1 MTDNQSKYRALGL
14 SDAAR
19 MLFDRE
25 QILIAFH
32 INPDGDATGSA
43 FALKAALE
51 WLGKRA
57 YCICA
62 APIPERLRFLCRDAQ
77 CGASVNDIPS
87 DFAPDLVVSVDTAS
101 PSQMGALYELYEGKV
116 DLMIDHHE
124 KGTPYADNFI
134 VAGASSCGEVL
145 YDVVCELAAMCGKN
159 EADIPLRVC
168 ELIYAAVSADTGCF
182 KYNNVKPETHAL
194 ASKLIAR
201 GIDAADINHKL
212 FGIKTLKQ
220 MQVEHAGFERMN
232 FYSGGKIAIIT
243 FPYDLKSQYGADDE
257 HLETLIDVARCVK
270 GVEVAAVI
278 KQPTEEKRFRVS
290 MRSSCD
296 FDVSE
301 ICAHYGGGGHARAA
315 GCTVL
320 SDSILAA
327 EMAIVVLVEQKM
339 QDTQN
344 EV

>member
-1 MTDNQSKYRALGL
+1 MTDNQSNFRATGL

-19 MLFDRE
+19 MLFEKER
-25 QILIAFH
+25 ILIIFH

-43 FALKAALE
+43 FALRSALSR
-51 WLGKRA
+51 LGKQA
-57 YCICA
+57 FCVCA
-62 APIPERLRFLCRDAQ
+62 ADVPERLQFICRDSQ
-77 CGASVNDIPS
+77 CGVSLNDVPS
-87 DFAPDLVVSVDTAS
+87 DFEPDMIVSVDTAS
-101 PSQMGALYELYEGKV
+101 PSQMGALYDLYEGKI

-124 KGTPYADNFI
+124 KGTPYADNYI
-134 VAGASSCGEVL
+134 VPKASSCGEVL
-145 YDVVCELAAMCGKN
+145 YGVICELFALCGKS
-159 EADIPLRVC
+159 EGDIPLRVC
-168 ELIYAAVSADTGCF
+168 ELIYTAVSSDTGCF
-182 KYNNVKPETHAL
+182 KYNNVRPETHTL

-212 FGIKTLKQ
+212 LGIKTLKQ

-232 FYSGGKIAIIT
+232 FYRDGKIAIIT
-243 FPYDLKSQYGADDE
+243 FPYDLKAQYGAEDE

-278 KQPTEEKRFRVS
+278 KQPTKENKFRVS

-315 GCTVL
+315 GCTL
-320 SDSILAA
+320 ISDSILAA
-327 EMAIVVLVEQKM
+327 EMTVVAAIEYKM
-339 QDTQN
+339 QD
-344 EV
+344 EE

>member
-1 MTDNQSKYRALGL
+1 MIDTQSKFRATLL

-19 MLFDRE
+19 MLFEKE
-25 QILIAFH
+25 QILIIFH

-43 FALKAALE
+43 FALKRALE

-57 YCICA
+57 YCVCA
-62 APIPERLRFLCRDAQ
+62 ADVPERLQFACRDSQ
-77 CGASVNDIPS
+77 DSVAVDSIPS
-87 DFAPDLVVSVDTAS
+87 DFEPDLVVSVDTAS
-101 PSQMGALYELYEGKV
+101 PSQVGALYDVYEGKI

-124 KGTPYADNFI
+124 KGTPYADNYI
-134 VAGASSCGEVL
+134 VPGASSCGEVL
-145 YDVVCELAAMCGKN
+145 YGVICELAAMYRKK
-159 EADIPLRVC
+159 ESDIPLRVC
-168 ELIYAAVSADTGCF
+168 ELIYTAVSSDTGCF

-201 GIDAADINHKL
+201 GIDASEINHKL

-243 FPYDLKSQYGADDE
+243 FPHDLKSQYGAEDE

-278 KQPTEEKRFRVS
+278 KQPTEEQRFRVS

-315 GCTVL
+315 GCTL
-320 SDSILAA
+320 ISDSILAA
-327 EMAIVVLVEQKM
+327 EMTVVAAIEHKM
-339 QDTQN
+339 QDD
-344 EV
+344 EEDE